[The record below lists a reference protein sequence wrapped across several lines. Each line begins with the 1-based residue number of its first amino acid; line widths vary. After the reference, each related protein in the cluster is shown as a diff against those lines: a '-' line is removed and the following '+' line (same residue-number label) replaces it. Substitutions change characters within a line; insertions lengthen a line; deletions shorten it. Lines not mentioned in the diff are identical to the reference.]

1 MFAKRIVM
9 SLLAV
14 GVVSLIVTAASF
26 ALFTAQTANNNNTF
40 SAGTVTLGAVAG
52 CSNTIANI
60 APGDSGNFNCTV
72 TYTGTLSAWVGYT
85 ATMGGDLTTCDGGT
99 RFTAPGLNL
108 TATPAVLGAAANNG
122 DARTV
127 AVNWAF
133 ALAAGNDCQGDS
145 GTIGITFHA
154 VQSANNTNGAG
165 TGPNSWN

>member
-1 MFAKRIVM
+1 MFGKRIVM

-14 GVVSLIVTAASF
+14 GVTALLVSAASF

-52 CSNTIANI
+52 CSNTINNI
-60 APGDSGNFNCTV
+60 APGDAGTFNCTV
-72 TYTGTLSAWVGYT
+72 TYTGSLSAWVGYT
-85 ATMGGDLTTCDGGT
+85 ATMGGDLTTCDGGG

-108 TATPAVLGAAANNG
+108 SATPSVLGGVANNG
-122 DARTV
+122 DTRNVT
-127 AVNWAF
+127 VNWAF

-154 VQSANNTNGAG
+154 VQSANNTTGAG
-165 TGPNSWN
+165 PTSWN